1 MSPSFM
7 KGPWAL
13 LCLCAACVV
22 ILNIF
27 YQAWSLAVQP
37 CERYSTS
44 PCMASR
50 NNRTAVEYYSSENER
65 DLRHSR
71 FPSVQDRVKIYMG
84 PWYSPPCEGNN
95 AVSRVS
101 YSVVNEEG
109 NDEKMVLLREL
120 ARSDMR
126 KQRTFVTSRQIVSA
140 RAIWLDWHAM
150 MECNDNPYCADTK
163 KYLLPALDRVDAKS
177 SQSDKNIPT
186 ILQ

>member
-1 MSPSFM
+1 
-7 KGPWAL
+7 
-13 LCLCAACVV
+13 
-22 ILNIF
+22 
-27 YQAWSLAVQP
+27 
-37 CERYSTS
+37 
-44 PCMASR
+44 
-50 NNRTAVEYYSSENER
+50 
-65 DLRHSR
+65 
-71 FPSVQDRVKIYMG
+71 MG